1 MIEIGEKIDNRYR
14 VTGRIAHGG
23 MADVYEAFDVVLHK
37 TVALKIMREDMMDNP
52 KNGLPTL
59 PTVSATTAAPPSS
72 MVGWIACPHLLP

>member
-52 KNGLPTL
+52 KN
-59 PTVSATTAAPPSS
+59 VERFENF
-72 MVGWIACPHLLP
+72 